1 MSEVKETKKIVLSVL
16 AKQVEDGMKKVEL
29 AKFYGLPMTQMTKV
43 LQQAGLKIRKFH
55 LPAFVLENDLV
66 ASEEV
71 ANLAPIAPETVV
83 AEEAPVAEVIAEE
96 VVEAVV
102 EEVAA
107 TEGSEATEEAPV
119 VEEAAPVANGGWG
132 DVTEEKEDDTL
143 ENLLPR

>member
-1 MSEVKETKKIVLSVL
+1 MSEVKETKRIVLSVL

-71 ANLAPIAPETVV
+71 ANLAPIAPETEEKVGAPAAEEV
-83 AEEAPVAEVIAEE
+83 KEEEAPV
-96 VVEAVV
+96 
-102 EEVAA
+102 
-107 TEGSEATEEAPV
+107 EEAPAAT
-119 VEEAAPVANGGWG
+119 EAAPVVNGGWG
-132 DVTEEKEDDTL
+132 DVTEEKEEDTL

>member
-16 AKQVEDGMKKVEL
+16 TKQVEDGMKKVEL

-55 LPAFVLENDLV
+55 LPSFVLENDLV
-66 ASEEV
+66 ASEKA

-83 AEEAPVAEVIAEE
+83 SEEAPVAEVVAEE
-96 VVEAVV
+96 
-102 EEVAA
+102 AA
-107 TEGSEATEEAPV
+107 ATEEAPA
-119 VEEAAPVANGGWG
+119 EEVAPVANGGWG